1 MNPRIFPRLSRV
13 FFPIAGIVIFLLQT
27 SLIAQTLLQELT
39 KPPEGRSMRAS
50 STFRKG
56 ADGKY
61 DPKADPLQDN
71 TEDSN
76 EDCFLVPPGET
87 KVVLDAQGPGMITH
101 LWFTF
106 FPPEKHE
113 WMPEGSATNQDML
126 LRIYWDGRKKPG
138 VEAPMGDFFCNAFG
152 KRYEVASLP
161 VAVGESG
168 SYNCF
173 WNMPFRKAV
182 RIEVVN
188 QGEKPIGLLYYNIDW
203 IKKDTLP
210 DDTPYFHARYRQEY
224 PLEHGKDYVMLDTK
238 GKGRYVGTLLSVRTR
253 SPNWFGE
260 GDEKI
265 FIDGEQ
271 KASIYGTGTEDYF
284 LQAWGLKKTMTPFF
298 GTAYYEG
305 GSYLSVPET
314 SNSQKGIASYVQPY
328 RLIGSKI
335 SSYRWHLADPL
346 AFEKGI
352 KVAFEHYGWT
362 SKDENPDYKQINWN
376 EREDD
381 FSSVAYWYQTGEPT
395 FDPPMP
401 TAKER
406 RLPNI
411 ERVTVY
417 AKDFADAKHHGEG
430 SASVQE
436 LPKLY
441 EQPQLRFE
449 PKTTGDAW
457 LEIPV
462 EVKRKEPLRLIVY
475 ATCGPDMGK
484 YQAALDGV
492 KLGEPMDFYAAEQC
506 TREFPLM
513 DFWPEPGKYVLRLTC
528 VGQNKLSD
536 SANVGLESVLLR
548 ERRPRVEKY
557 GHDKDKDW
565 RKQPLFY
572 KG

>member
-1 MNPRIFPRLSRV
+1 MPSGRNLLSSRFLV
-13 FFPIAGIVIFLLQT
+13 PIAAWISLLLQNT
-27 SLIAQTLLQELT
+27 LVAQTLFQDLT
-39 KPPEGRSMRAS
+39 KPPEGRSMRAT

-61 DPKADPLQDN
+61 DPKADPFQDD
-71 TEDSN
+71 TEWSN

-87 KVVLDAQGPGMITH
+87 KVVLDAEGPGVITH
-101 LWFTF
+101 MWFTF

-113 WMPEGSATNQDML
+113 WAPEGSSSNQDML
-126 LRIYWDGRKKPG
+126 LRIYWDGRQKPAI
-138 VEAPMGDFFCNAFG
+138 EAPMGDFFCNAFG

-161 VAVGESG
+161 VAVGDSG
-168 SYNCF
+168 SYNCY
-173 WNMPFRKAV
+173 WNMPFRKAA

-188 QGEKPIGLLYYNIDW
+188 QGEKPISLLYYNIDW
-203 IKKDTLP
+203 IKKDSLP
-210 DDTPYFHARYRQEY
+210 EDTPYFHARYRQEY
-224 PLEHGKDYVMLDTK
+224 PLEHGKDYVLLDTK
-238 GKGRYVGTLLSVRTR
+238 GRGRYVGTLLSVRTR

-265 FIDGEQ
+265 FIDGEP

-298 GTAYYEG
+298 GTPHYD
-305 GSYLSVPET
+305 
-314 SNSQKGIASYVQPY
+314 QPY

-335 SSYRWHLADPL
+335 SCYRWHMADPV

-362 SKDENPDYKQINWN
+362 SIDENPDQKQINWN

-381 FSSVAYWYQTGEPT
+381 FSSVAYWYQLGEST

-406 RLPNI
+406 RLPTI
-411 ERVTVY
+411 ERTIVY
-417 AKDFADAKHHGEG
+417 AKDFADAKHHGQG
-430 SASVQE
+430 VAAAQE
-436 LPKLY
+436 MPKLY
-441 EQPQLRFE
+441 DQPQLRFE
-449 PKTTGDAW
+449 PRTPEEGW
-457 LEIPV
+457 LEFPI
-462 EVKRKEPLRLIVY
+462 EVKRKEPLRLIVN
-475 ATCGPDMGK
+475 ATCGPDLGK
-484 YQAALDGV
+484 YQASLDGV
-492 KLGEPMDFYAAEQC
+492 KLGEPLDFYSAEVVNK
-506 TREFPLM
+506 ELPLM
-513 DFWPEPGKYVLRLTC
+513 DFWPEPGTYTLRLEC
-528 VGQNKLSD
+528 VGKNKLSD
-536 SANVGLESVLLR
+536 GVNTAVESVLLR

-565 RKQPLFY
+565 RKQPMLY

>member
-1 MNPRIFPRLSRV
+1 MQNSLS
-13 FFPIAGIVIFLLQT
+13 
-27 SLIAQTLLQELT
+27 AQALLQELT
-39 KPPEGRSMRAS
+39 APPEGRSMRAT

-61 DPKADPLQDN
+61 DAKADPLQDN

-87 KVVLDAQGPGMITH
+87 KVVLDAEGPGAITH
-101 LWFTF
+101 MWFTF

-113 WMPEGSATNQDML
+113 WAPEGSATNQDML
-126 LRIYWDGRKKPG
+126 LRIYWDNRAKPA

-161 VAVGESG
+161 VAVGDSG
-168 SYNCF
+168 SYNCY
-173 WNMPFRKAV
+173 WNMPFRKAA

-188 QGEKPIGLLYYNIDW
+188 QGEKPISLLYYNIDW
-203 IKKDTLP
+203 IKKDSLP
-210 DDTPYFHARYRQEY
+210 EDTPYFHARYRQEY
-224 PLEHGKDYVMLDTK
+224 PLEKGKDYVILDTK

-271 KASIYGTGTEDYF
+271 KASIWGTGTEDYF
-284 LQAWGLKKTMTPFF
+284 LQAWGLKKTATPFF
-298 GTAYYEG
+298 GTPYYDQ
-305 GSYLSVPET
+305 
-314 SNSQKGIASYVQPY
+314 NY

-335 SSYRWHLADPL
+335 SCYRWHLADPI
-346 AFEKGI
+346 AFQKGI
-352 KVAFEHYGWT
+352 KVSFEHYGWT
-362 SKDENPDYKQINWN
+362 SIDENPDRKQINWN

-381 FSSVAYWYQTGEPT
+381 FSSVAYWYQCGEPT

-401 TAKER
+401 SAKER

-411 ERVTVY
+411 ERATVF
-417 AKDFADAKHHGEG
+417 AEDFGDAKHRGQG
-430 SASVQE
+430 TVKTPE
-436 LPKLY
+436 LPKLFDGPPLSFS
-441 EQPQLRFE
+441 PQSNE
-449 PKTTGDAW
+449 DAW
-457 LEIPV
+457 IEIPL
-462 EVKRKEPLRLIVY
+462 EVKRKEPLRLIVS
-475 ATCGPDMGK
+475 AVCGPDLGK
-484 YQAALDGV
+484 YQAILDGV
-492 KLGEPMDFYAAEQC
+492 KIGEPMDFYSAEPSSK
-506 TREFPLM
+506 EFPLL
-513 DFWPEPGKYVLRLTC
+513 DFWPEPGKYTLRLEC
-528 VGQNKLSD
+528 VGKNPLSAG
-536 SANVGLESVLLR
+536 SGVTLESIRLR

-565 RKQPLFY
+565 RKEPLFY